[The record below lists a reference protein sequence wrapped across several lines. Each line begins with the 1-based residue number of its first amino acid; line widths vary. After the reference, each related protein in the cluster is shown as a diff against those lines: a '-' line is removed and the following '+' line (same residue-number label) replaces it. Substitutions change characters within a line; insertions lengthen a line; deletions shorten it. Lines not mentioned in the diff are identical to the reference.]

1 MFKLFFL
8 KVGVKYSFII
18 LITKRK
24 EKKKKKMINLLS
36 SLLNVIVCEH
46 DIQPSLYKFQNLI

>member
-18 LITKRK
+18 LITKR
-24 EKKKKKMINLLS
+24 KKKKMINLLS

-46 DIQPSLYKFQNLI
+46 DIQPSLYKFQNFI

>member
-24 EKKKKKMINLLS
+24 KKKEDDHLII
-36 SLLNVIVCEH
+36 VIIEC
-46 DIQPSLYKFQNLI
+46 YCA

>member
-24 EKKKKKMINLLS
+24 KKKKMITLLS
-36 SLLNVIVCEH
+36 SLLNVIVREH